1 MRFLLKISLA
11 LKLTTFQVHGQLPNE
26 PITEVRCN
34 NVDYWCH
41 LHLCKQRGYKKN
53 VLMTST
59 LKANIIVSDGS
70 MNTTN
75 TQLKKID
82 DRQMMLTFSPK
93 LAIGWEDSR
102 VISIDPIIDQGG
114 LVILHPFQLDEIWRP
129 TITIDR
135 LRGAEAGHGKV
146 YAYKTGRLS
155 NETNCYKMTFFNTKK
170 VTWTLP
176 CKMDFS
182 SYPFDRQ
189 VQTKIFILYNQR

>member
-102 VISIDPIIDQGG
+102 VISIDPII
-114 LVILHPFQLDEIWRP
+114 
-129 TITIDR
+129 
-135 LRGAEAGHGKV
+135 
-146 YAYKTGRLS
+146 
-155 NETNCYKMTFFNTKK
+155 
-170 VTWTLP
+170 
-176 CKMDFS
+176 
-182 SYPFDRQ
+182 RQ
-189 VQTKIFILYNQR
+189 VIKRDQLLQNDIFQHHNFTWGTMKWLKR